1 MCISVKKNNHILNDR
16 SKKINMIP
24 IFIPESLECGANIR
38 SEAHLYSS
46 LIHKLIN
53 AHIWVGGDNPS
64 RQPSTS
70 KNTQISIF
78 YPSGTF
84 RTKYWYF
91 SVYFSSTSISAS
103 GDPKWVQ
110 VFSFDSPQHPF
121 SKHNYL
127 RLTFTLIFS
136 M

>member
-1 MCISVKKNNHILNDR
+1 
-16 SKKINMIP
+16 MIP

-38 SEAHLYSS
+38 SEAHLYGS

-78 YPSGTF
+78 YPSGTSEQNIDILLF
-84 RTKYWYF
+84 IST
-91 SVYFSSTSISAS
+91 VYPLGAS
-103 GDPKWVQ
+103 GDPKWVH
-110 VFSFDSPQHPF
+110 VFSLYSPRHSF
-121 SKHNYL
+121 
-127 RLTFTLIFS
+127 
-136 M
+136 

>member
-1 MCISVKKNNHILNDR
+1 
-16 SKKINMIP
+16 MIP

-38 SEAHLYSS
+38 SEAHLYGS

-78 YPSGTF
+78 YPSGTSEQNIDILLFISSSYPLVHLETLSGFMSLVSTLRGTHF
-84 RTKYWYF
+84 R
-91 SVYFSSTSISAS
+91 SIIIYALHS
-103 GDPKWVQ
+103 
-110 VFSFDSPQHPF
+110 H
-121 SKHNYL
+121 
-127 RLTFTLIFS
+127 
-136 M
+136 